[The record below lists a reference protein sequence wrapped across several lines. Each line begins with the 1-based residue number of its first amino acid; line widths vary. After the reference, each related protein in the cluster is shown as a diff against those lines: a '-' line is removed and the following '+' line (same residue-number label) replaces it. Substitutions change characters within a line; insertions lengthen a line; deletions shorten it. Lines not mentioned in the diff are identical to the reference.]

1 MVFDEIDTGIS
12 GQGAQVV
19 AQKIAGLAR
28 KHQVIAITHLPQ
40 LASMADCHFLIKK
53 HSDGIR
59 TKTNV
64 VKMDDRQRI
73 SEIAR
78 LSGGAET
85 NLALERAAEIL
96 MQAKE
101 FKEKLNG

>member
-1 MVFDEIDTGIS
+1 M
-12 GQGAQVV
+12 V